1 MNNNIINFN
10 DKKNKE
16 SKIEEHIIK
25 NEIENLEIK
34 FHGLAEY
41 LYNSDVN
48 LRELE
53 EFVLVN
59 KLAMIS
65 DYFEGELEAGNGEE
79 LVDKFLVDATEFA
92 TEVGQ
97 ELVEKAFL
105 IAEKY
110 TLPVSEVISI
120 SMQKL
125 SDKLFADEIIEFEKN
140 N

>member
-1 MNNNIINFN
+1 MNDNVINFN
-10 DKKNKE
+10 NKKNRE
-16 SKIEEHIIK
+16 VGIEDFNITQELQK
-25 NEIENLEIK
+25 LEVK
-34 FHGLAEY
+34 FQNLAEY
-41 LYNSDVN
+41 LYANDVN

-65 DYFEGELEAGNGEE
+65 DYFEGELEFNNGEE
-79 LVDKFLVDATEFA
+79 LVDEFLNDATDFA
-92 TEVGQ
+92 AKVGPDIID
-97 ELVEKAFL
+97 KAFF

-110 TLPVSEVISI
+110 TLPISEIISI

-125 SDKLFADEIIEFEKN
+125 TDKLFADEITEFEEN